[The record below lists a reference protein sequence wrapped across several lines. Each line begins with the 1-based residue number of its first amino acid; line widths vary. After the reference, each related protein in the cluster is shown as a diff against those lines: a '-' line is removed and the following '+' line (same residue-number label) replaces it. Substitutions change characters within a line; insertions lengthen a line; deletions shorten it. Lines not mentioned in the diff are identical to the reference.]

1 MIDPNQLTE
10 CLQALMQPNTEI
22 VKQATDYLN
31 NTARNLKGYCSS
43 LLNMTID
50 ENQSIHLRQLAVTT
64 LGQEIKHNYSNV
76 KDSVIPEEE
85 KEFLRN
91 RICHSIIVCSS
102 SKPLKKMLQQIFYKM
117 VSTDFP
123 LKWPNMLNNVIEFL
137 KSTTQTT
144 ELYGVLSCVK
154 TILECFEFVSIANVK
169 KDTLNTLVSN
179 LFPF

>member
-76 KDSVIPEEE
+76 KEAMIQGREQLEVCVNEHRKVFFDGDPVHYNDR
-85 KEFLRN
+85 KVLN
-91 RICHSIIVCSS
+91 R
-102 SKPLKKMLQQIFYKM
+102 
-117 VSTDFP
+117 
-123 LKWPNMLNNVIEFL
+123 
-137 KSTTQTT
+137 
-144 ELYGVLSCVK
+144 
-154 TILECFEFVSIANVK
+154 
-169 KDTLNTLVSN
+169 
-179 LFPF
+179 